1 MSFSIPP
8 SPPNFRG
15 NTFNPVSYPS
25 TSNTGLTVQ
34 QGQAFFVSYPQA
46 QGRVT
51 LLDTNV
57 TGTLRTSDNIF
68 LDNSGN
74 YIQFP
79 DGTRQSTAILDF
91 SGYAFTDVSNVFL
104 DLNTFNANL
113 AIGGVFGV
121 NYIEYPDGSRQ
132 YSAPTDDVNTV
143 YNDISNTFLSPT
155 IQKFQGS
162 NTTSSSTAPL
172 QFTNVSTG
180 EYGSLF
186 VDPNPNNDLTLYSN
200 QSGGGLT
207 ISNPTNS
214 FTINPTTT
222 NTASFLNPIVSNAS
236 ITGQSLGLNTTGA
249 DAYTIYSNTSPVNY
263 GLVIAN
269 TTGANGSLT
278 VSNNGGTSTTLTS
291 TSTGLSINDNLLM
304 NSKNINNVVQLNGI
318 AGGTLTLG
326 TQSSSSVNI
335 TGGSLTAGNSL
346 GINSANGSC
355 VFNYYTA
362 NNLTM
367 NLNSSE
373 TLLIANAGTSI
384 MTFSSTEINASQNL
398 NMNSNNILNIASQTY
413 PLTSS
418 NQVATISYVNQ
429 AISSQGG
436 GDAILNTPNLQT
448 FTGPIDFSGNTN
460 AITQSNSTN
469 NSTIATT
476 AFVQNLFDSMFS
488 GQLIGVVS
496 NTTGFNGPPP
506 TSLTFIQ
513 NYNSNISSNNL
524 YLQTYNANIGAYTPV
539 SFTLTFPTSLYP
551 SGATPIFIVGT
562 GLNLFAT
569 TSLQSLNMQ
578 VSFLN
583 NTQIRCTT
591 GGSQAT
597 GGTTQITGQFLIS
610 W

>member
-1 MSFSIPP
+1 MSFSTPP
-8 SPPNFRG
+8 LYPNFKG
-15 NTFNPVSYPS
+15 NNYNPIAYPS

-34 QGQAFFVSYPQA
+34 QGQAYFVSFPQA
-46 QGRVT
+46 QGKIT
-51 LLDTNV
+51 LLDTNI
-57 TGTLRTSDNIF
+57 TGELNTSNNIF
-68 LDNSGN
+68 LNNTGN

-79 DGTRQSTAILDF
+79 DGTKQTTATQDF
-91 SGYAFTDVSNVFL
+91 SGYAFTDVSNNFSK
-104 DLNTFNANL
+104 LNTFNGNL

-121 NYIEYPDGSRQ
+121 NYIQYPDGTRQ
-132 YSAPTDDVNTV
+132 YTAPAGDDINTV
-143 YNDISNTFLSPT
+143 YNDVSNTFLSGT
-155 IQKFQGS
+155 IQTFQGS
-162 NTTSSSTAPL
+162 NATIP
-172 QFTNVSTG
+172 TNATLRFSNVNTG

-207 ISNPTNS
+207 ISNSTNS

-263 GLVIAN
+263 GVVIAN
-269 TTGANGSLT
+269 TTGADGNLT
-278 VSNNGGTSTTLTS
+278 ISNNGGTSTTLTS

-346 GINSANGSC
+346 GINSLNGSC

-367 NLNSSE
+367 NLSPSE

-384 MTFSSTEINASQNL
+384 MTFSSTEINASKNL

-436 GDAILNTPNLQT
+436 GDASLSANQTFSGINNFSNFCGTSATQTYPLPSGNQFTTTSYVNNLNTIASSFTLGSQQAS
-448 FTGPIDFSGNTN
+448 FTGSLACLLTS
-460 AITQSNSTN
+460 SNLYQFTTN
-469 NSTIATT
+469 NSVAFSPYVPTTSYLICSTPYILTNITFSASITELSTSRIISATVSISYGSATFSYVRIDT
-476 AFVQNLFDSMFS
+476 ASNFAS
-488 GQLIGVVS
+488 G
-496 NTTGFNGPPP
+496 
-506 TSLTFIQ
+506 
-513 NYNSNISSNNL
+513 NY
-524 YLQTYNANIGAYTPV
+524 
-539 SFTLTFPTSLYP
+539 TLT
-551 SGATPIFIVGT
+551 
-562 GLNLFAT
+562 LNGYAYK
-569 TSLQSLNMQ
+569 
-578 VSFLN
+578 
-583 NTQIRCTT
+583 
-591 GGSQAT
+591 
-597 GGTTQITGQFLIS
+597 
-610 W
+610 